1 MLDSFKRQ
9 INYLRISVTDRC
21 NLRCRYCMPEDGI
34 KQLPHDQILGF
45 EEIREVVE
53 VAVELGFNKIRLTGG
68 EPLVRKGILSLVEM
82 LSRVEGVQDLSM
94 TTNGVLLGPMAL
106 DLKEAGLQRV
116 NISLDTMD
124 PLKYEAITRSGGFSK
139 VIEGI
144 HMARKAGLE
153 PVKINCVIEKDPT
166 EPDAMAV
173 QKFCQDQGL
182 ELRFI
187 RRMNLDAGEF
197 FRVIGG
203 DGGHCSDCNRLRL
216 TATGM
221 LKPCLFNDDEFSI
234 KELGVK
240 EALIMAIKNKPA
252 CGSVNHHGR
261 FYNIG
266 G

>member
-1 MLDSFKRQ
+1 MLDSYNRQ

-21 NLRCRYCMPEDGI
+21 NLRCKYCMPVEGI
-34 KQLPHDQILGF
+34 KQLPHSEILGF

-53 VAVELGFNKIRLTGG
+53 AAVELGVSKIRLTGG
-68 EPLVRKGILSLVEM
+68 EPLVRKGIPGLVEM
-82 LSRVEGVQDLSM
+82 LSNVQGITDLSM
-94 TTNGVLLGPMAL
+94 TTNGVLLGPIAM
-106 DLKEAGLQRV
+106 DLKKAGLQRV

-124 PLKYEAITRSGGFSK
+124 PLRYRALTRKGGFSK
-139 VIEGI
+139 VIDGI

-153 PVKINCVIEKDPT
+153 PVKINCVIDKYPT
-166 EPDAMAV
+166 EPDAQAV
-173 QKFCQDQGL
+173 QKFCEEQGL
-182 ELRFI
+182 EVRFI

-203 DGGHCSDCNRLRL
+203 DGGHCSECNRLRL

-221 LKPCLFNDDEFSI
+221 IKPCLFNDDEYSI

-240 EALIMAIKNKPA
+240 NALIAAIKNKPA
-252 CGSVNHHGR
+252 CGSVNHQGR

>member
-1 MLDSFKRQ
+1 
-9 INYLRISVTDRC
+9 
-21 NLRCRYCMPEDGI
+21 
-34 KQLPHDQILGF
+34 LGF
-45 EEIREVVE
+45 DKV
-53 VAVELGFNKIRLTGG
+53 RLTGG
-68 EPLVRKGILSLVEM
+68 EPLVRKGILSLVKM
-82 LSRVEGVQDLSM
+82 LSDVEGIKDLSM
-94 TTNGVLLGPMAL
+94 TTNGVLLGHLAL
-106 DLKEAGLQRV
+106 DLRKAGLQRV

-124 PLKYEAITRSGGFSK
+124 PIKYKAITRIGGFSR

-144 HMARKAGLE
+144 HKARKAGLE
-153 PVKINCVIEKDPT
+153 PVKINCVIEKDPS
-166 EPDAMAV
+166 EPDAQAV
-173 QKFCQDQGL
+173 QKFCEEQGL
-182 ELRFI
+182 EIRFI
-187 RRMNLDAGEF
+187 RRMNLDSGEF

-203 DGGHCSDCNRLRL
+203 DGGHCNDCNRLRL

-221 LKPCLFNDDEFSI
+221 LKPCLFNDDEYSI